1 MTFTFKSDNNEE
13 VEKGLYFIKGLPLA
27 HTFDIDELE
36 ENIDDVFHEH
46 NKRILFTLSTLSA
59 DFSLEENAEEVEYD
73 YHVERDNII
82 YTDKFKKAKDKK
94 KDEEEKDKK
103 NQKQKEAS
111 KKSQIK
117 PAYPDDQTPEPDMS
131 KSYQRDSDLLGLA
144 TDSKEGLSSSIN
156 KVGRS
161 PVDEDDDDYEDKY
174 QKDGYDEDEEDEED

>member
-1 MTFTFKSDNNEE
+1 MSDKHEE

-46 NKRILFTLSTLSA
+46 NKRILFTLATLSA

-73 YHVERDNII
+73 HHIERDNII
-82 YTDKFKKAKDKK
+82 YTDKYKKAEERKRK
-94 KDEEEKDKK
+94 EEEKEKIV
-103 NQKQKEAS
+103 QREVS

-117 PAYPDDQTPEPDMS
+117 PVEPDDQTPDPDMS

-144 TDSKEGLSSSIN
+144 DNSKEGLSSSIN
-156 KVGRS
+156 KADRT
-161 PVDEDDDDYEDKY
+161 PVDEEDDDDYEDKY
-174 QKDGYDEDEEDEED
+174 QKDGYDEDEEDQD